1 MSGPY
6 PPFPRPLSFLLLQ
19 VRSNFLKMNQ
29 AVCDR
34 RVVERGGGWGLR
46 LTVYPS
52 IWERFPLA
60 GKKQFPD
67 LLVLARPA
75 LTSFLLAACQLRC
88 AGVKTMDQRLRED

>member
-1 MSGPY
+1 M
-6 PPFPRPLSFLLLQ
+6 
-19 VRSNFLKMNQ
+19 
-29 AVCDR
+29 
-34 RVVERGGGWGLR
+34 R
-46 LTVYPS
+46 LTVCPS

-88 AGVKTMDQRLRED
+88 NYVKTMGQRLRKD